1 MNERSVKYDKAVT
14 YFFDN
19 ELGIYFAIGAIVL
32 KCKMATFGALFK
44 FALVPLKILNV
55 NFVPT

>member
-1 MNERSVKYDKAVT
+1 MSYVRQLT

-55 NFVPT
+55 YFVPT